1 MSGASVHGPFAAA
14 VSESDADVTSGA
26 VSSDANAAA
35 SAGRLAS
42 NAPDIGQTQPTQ
54 LMDHDPDAN
63 SPTDGTYHAG
73 TAGHRHDSV
82 DEDED
87 EDAGVGNVGGTMTAP
102 T

>member
-1 MSGASVHGPFAAA
+1 
-14 VSESDADVTSGA
+14 
-26 VSSDANAAA
+26 
-35 SAGRLAS
+35 
-42 NAPDIGQTQPTQ
+42 
-54 LMDHDPDAN
+54 MDHDPDAN